1 MSRGGRW
8 LTGGNRTGADRGQPV
23 RGKATA
29 TGPGRAL
36 VAVYGVFA
44 VSATAR
50 AGYQLATRF
59 DQAPIPYVLSAVAA
73 VLYIVATLALAVDRW
88 HRVAWVAV
96 LIELVGVL
104 AVGAASV
111 MRPQWFDDPTVWSH
125 FGSGYGFIP
134 VLLPCLGVWWLLR
147 GRRPVATR

>member
-1 MSRGGRW
+1 MTSRNRW
-8 LTGGNRTGADRGQPV
+8 LARPGASMSGAQPDT
-23 RGKATA
+23 ATV

-59 DQAPIPYVLSAVAA
+59 AEAPVPYMLSAVAA
-73 VLYIVATLALAVDRW
+73 VLYIVATVALAVDRW

-96 LIELVGVL
+96 LVELVGVL
-104 AVGAASV
+104 AVGVASV
-111 MRPQWFDDPTVWSH
+111 AQPGWFDEPTVWSH

-134 VLLPCLGVWWLLR
+134 VVLPWLGVWWLLR
-147 GRRPVATR
+147 GRGRTTTG